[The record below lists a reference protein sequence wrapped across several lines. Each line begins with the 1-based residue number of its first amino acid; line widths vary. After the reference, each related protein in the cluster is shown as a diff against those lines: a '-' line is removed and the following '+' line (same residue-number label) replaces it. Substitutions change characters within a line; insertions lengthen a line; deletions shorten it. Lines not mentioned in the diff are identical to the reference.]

1 MNEQTL
7 AQYKKGKPSK
17 ISQVTSR
24 GARARMIKR
33 ASKSICALIF
43 ILVIS
48 LLSTV
53 QAAAESLTINAGKEV
68 NRSIELGSEDRIH
81 LTCNVRV
88 VGIAQSLNNFQFWV
102 IFPNATTR
110 DYGATAQTSISFISD
125 IKGNLELHFDNS
137 NSSDAK
143 LVTLNYDIE
152 HYIFGIPQIP
162 FLLIAVAVFLVCIAA
177 GYIIMGKY
185 S

>member
-1 MNEQTL
+1 
-7 AQYKKGKPSK
+7 
-17 ISQVTSR
+17 
-24 GARARMIKR
+24 MIKR

-43 ILVIS
+43 ILMVS
-48 LLSTV
+48 LSSTV
-53 QAAAESLTINAGKEV
+53 QAGTESLTINAGKDV
-68 NRSIELGSEDRIH
+68 TRSIELGSEDRIQ

-88 VGIAQSLNNFQFWV
+88 VGIAQSLNNFQFWI
-102 IFPNATTR
+102 IFPNATIK
-110 DYGATAQTSISFISD
+110 DYGTTAQVSINFISD
-125 IKGNLELHFDNS
+125 VKGNLELHFDNS

-152 HYIFGIPQIP
+152 HYIFGLPQILV
-162 FLLIAVAVFLVCIAA
+162 LLFAVAVFLVCIAA

>member
-1 MNEQTL
+1 
-7 AQYKKGKPSK
+7 
-17 ISQVTSR
+17 
-24 GARARMIKR
+24 MIKR
-33 ASKSICALIF
+33 ASKSICTLIF

-48 LLSTV
+48 LSSTA
-53 QAAAESLTINAGKEV
+53 QAATTESLAVNAGKEV
-68 NRSIELGSEDRIH
+68 TRSIELGPEDRIQ

-88 VGIAQSLNNFQFWV
+88 EGIAQTLNNFQFWV
-102 IFPNATTR
+102 IFPNATTK

-125 IKGNLELHFDNS
+125 IKGNLELHFDNI
-137 NSSDAK
+137 NSSDPK
-143 LVTLNYDIE
+143 RVTLYYNIE